1 MQVVFKFFRQT
12 FPCLPPPFPSSLSLS
27 VEICTFCRCL
37 PPPTKYFLAASSP
50 KLKKRWEKSGLGQA
64 KERAGQALGGKRK
77 QRLGLTGAGRAQTEA
92 VSPDYHLPRIEYSAI
107 RSIDMKWQINHV
119 LSITINCQLDMISLF
134 SFSSK
139 LHLRNEAIPQPQN
152 TPQIVPL
159 CFAITQLEVCSIS
172 LSV

>member
-1 MQVVFKFFRQT
+1 MGKVR
-12 FPCLPPPFPSSLSLS
+12 P
-27 VEICTFCRCL
+27 
-37 PPPTKYFLAASSP
+37 
-50 KLKKRWEKSGLGQA
+50 
-64 KERAGQALGGKRK
+64 RAGQGKGRAVPLRGERK

-139 LHLRNEAIPQPQN
+139 LHLRNEAIPQPQKLSTN
-152 TPQIVPL
+152 CSTLLCHNSARSVFYKLISVNDVRHANPSNLDMLCILSFPFPLPALVPL
-159 CFAITQLEVCSIS
+159 LLLFMFFAIS
-172 LSV
+172 L

>member
-12 FPCLPPPFPSSLSLS
+12 FPCLPPPFPSSLSL
-27 VEICTFCRCL
+27 CRNLHIL
-37 PPPTKYFLAASSP
+37 PLPATAHKVFSCCFIAQI
-50 KLKKRWEKSGLGQA
+50 EKAMG
-64 KERAGQALGGKRK
+64 KVRPRAGQGKGRKGLRGERK

-107 RSIDMKWQINHV
+107 RSIDIKWQINHV

-139 LHLRNEAIPQPQN
+139 LHLRNEAIPQTEN
-152 TPQIVPL
+152 SPQIIPL
-159 CFAITQLEVCSIS
+159 YFAITQLEVCSIS

>member
-12 FPCLPPPFPSSLSLS
+12 FPCLPPPFPSSLS
-27 VEICTFCRCL
+27 FCRNLHIL
-37 PPPTKYFLAASSP
+37 PLPATAHKVFSCCFIAQI
-50 KLKKRWEKSGLGQA
+50 EKAMG
-64 KERAGQALGGKRK
+64 KVRPRAGQGKGREGLRGGRK
-77 QRLGLTGAGRAQTEA
+77 QRLGLTGAGRSTNR
-92 VSPDYHLPRIEYSAI
+92 SSFPDYHLPRIEYSAI

-152 TPQIVPL
+152 TPQIVSL